1 MWEDRLYQ
9 FCLLDPYVPY
19 YHTQMFIDW
28 MAHKC
33 FVNKCMVGGGGCA
46 YECGCGHFSTCTQ
59 VPQNNNSQ
67 NKYFMKKYL
76 GQKLSLILW
85 LAHNLIT
92 LLLYSTLSCHIVT
105 IPPVHA
111 TVLLRIQANSLSPTT
126 TTPQHMR
133 AHSPYSIP
141 EFQSLFQIFHFLIL
155 TPLIDCRFFI
165 DRWCFRTVM
174 RDSVF
179 CGVGTDIHS
188 CSHTGATRRH
198 HLSCSVIIHV
208 AHLRQGAYWT
218 WSQEAQVTLL
228 SLSLQVV
235 CIHACP
241 FLWVLETCSYFP
253 MFAQW
258 VLLPSKPY
266 PQPCTTCTHL
276 FS

>member
-1 MWEDRLYQ
+1 M
-9 FCLLDPYVPY
+9 FCQ
-19 YHTQMFIDW
+19 QMY
-28 MAHKC
+28 
-33 FVNKCMVGGGGCA
+33 GGGGGEGCA

-141 EFQSLFQIFHFLIL
+141 DFQSLFQIFHFLTL
-155 TPLIDCRFFI
+155 TPLIDCRFLLTDDASVQLWEI
-165 DRWCFRTVM
+165 LCF
-174 RDSVF
+174 
-179 CGVGTDIHS
+179 VGWVLIYTLAHTLGPHEDII
-188 CSHTGATRRH
+188 CPVLL
-198 HLSCSVIIHV
+198 LS
-208 AHLRQGAYWT
+208 
-218 WSQEAQVTLL
+218 TLL
-228 SLSLQVV
+228 TWDRVLTEPEAKKLKWPSCLCHCRSCASML
-235 CIHACP
+235 AP
-241 FLWVLETCSYFP
+241 FYEC
-253 MFAQW
+253 
-258 VLLPSKPY
+258 
-266 PQPCTTCTHL
+266 
-276 FS
+276 